1 MTIKDVTICGAGL
14 VGSLLAIYLGKKGHR
29 ISVYERRPDMRKTTI
44 DGGRSINLALSNR
57 GWKALESVG
66 VGEDIRRMAI
76 PMYRRVMHDREG
88 NLSFQPYGKEGE
100 AIYSVSRGGL
110 NARLME
116 LAEDTGHVNI
126 HFDEKCTDVNL
137 DEGETHFENYLSG
150 EERVVKSDLVF
161 GTDGAFSAVRAV
173 MQKSDRF
180 NYSQE
185 YIEHG
190 YKELSI
196 PPDSNGNHQ
205 LEREALHIW
214 PRGNYMLIA
223 LPNPDGS
230 FTCTLFFPFEGDPGF
245 SKLDTVDK
253 ARAFF
258 REDFADAYK
267 LMPDFDSEWEE
278 NPTSSLVIIRCYPWV
293 SDSAKVALL
302 GDASHAIVPFYGQ
315 GMNSGFEDCTVLD
328 ELINQHSDNWAM
340 ILEEFQKSRK
350 PDADAIADLAMRNFV
365 EMRDLTGDPDFL
377 LQKKIEKKFHL
388 KYPDKWIPL
397 YSMVTFT
404 HIRYSRA
411 LKEGKRQDAIMDQ
424 VMALPGIH
432 DKWDSGEVEQ
442 LMLRLTEESVTA

>member
-1 MTIKDVTICGAGL
+1 MTAKNVTICGAGL

-29 ISVYERRPDMRKTTI
+29 VSIYERRPDMRKTTI

-57 GWKALESVG
+57 GWKALEAVG
-66 VGEDIRRMAI
+66 VGEDIKRMAI

-88 NLSFQPYGKEGE
+88 QLSFQAYGKEGE

-110 NARLME
+110 NARLMQ
-116 LAEDTGHVNI
+116 LAEDTGNVHI
-126 HFDEKCTDVNL
+126 HFDEKCTDVDLNS
-137 DEGETHFENYLSG
+137 GESHFENYLSG
-150 EERVVKSDLVF
+150 EESTVKSDLLF
-161 GTDGAFSAVRAV
+161 GTDGAFSAVRAA
-173 MQKSDRF
+173 MQKTDRF

-196 PPDSNGNHQ
+196 PPDSDGNHK

-230 FTCTLFFPFEGDPGF
+230 FTCTLFFPFEGSPSF
-245 SKLDTVDK
+245 STLDTLDK
-253 ARAFF
+253 ARSFF
-258 REDFADAYK
+258 REDFGDAYE
-267 LMPDFDSEWEE
+267 LMADFDQEWET

-293 SDSAKVALL
+293 SSTSKVILL

-315 GMNSGFEDCTVLD
+315 GMNSGFEDCTVLH
-328 ELINQHSDNWAM
+328 ELLSEYGDDNWEQV
-340 ILEEFQKSRK
+340 LEEFQKSRK

-377 LQKKIEKKFHL
+377 LQKKIEK
-388 KYPDKWIPL
+388 
-397 YSMVTFT
+397 
-404 HIRYSRA
+404 
-411 LKEGKRQDAIMDQ
+411 
-424 VMALPGIH
+424 
-432 DKWDSGEVEQ
+432 
-442 LMLRLTEESVTA
+442 